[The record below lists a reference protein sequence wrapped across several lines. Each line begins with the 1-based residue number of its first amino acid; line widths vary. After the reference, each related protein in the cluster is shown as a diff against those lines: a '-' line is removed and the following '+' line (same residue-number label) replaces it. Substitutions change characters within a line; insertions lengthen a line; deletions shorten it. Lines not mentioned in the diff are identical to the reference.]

1 MSYDITLCGGGDCP
15 LKHFCYRNTAEVLG
29 RQNFFGSMPFD
40 MTTKSCEFFIKN
52 EAYFK
57 EIRERAYFLWKSG
70 KLSEGNALEYW
81 HEAERRFFDEIV

>member
-70 KLSEGNALEYW
+70 KLSDGNAVEYW
-81 HEAERRFFDEIV
+81 QEAERRFFDEIV